1 MKEEKLLEEENE
13 IAEQPTPKLHI
24 IGGGKEDNWL
34 MTLAVGTV
42 FLAKE
47 YFTPSPAAK
56 YDRQAELAQFTVL
69 HKWKRA
75 VEIEVVM
82 GPNKMTSPV
91 DSLIFSRKY
100 DLIEVIL
107 VPAGEGIWVK
117 S

>member
-1 MKEEKLLEEENE
+1 MKENNLLLNDDTTAEPTPVLKLLE
-13 IAEQPTPKLHI
+13 
-24 IGGGKEDNWL
+24 GGKDDNWL
-34 MTLAVGTV
+34 MGLAVGTV

-47 YFTPSPAAK
+47 HFTPSPAAK
-56 YDRQAELAQFTVL
+56 YDRQAELAQFTIL

-107 VPAGEGIWVK
+107 IPAGEGIWVK